1 MCCNL
6 SMKRKIIST
15 TSNRLNRLHLRNM
28 ILCQKIFVCLDLM
41 SALFSV
47 SNSIKKEAE
56 AMLSSNK
63 FVWFISYWI
72 SRQTAPRWRNIHHTT
87 AHIFSTNCQI
97 FTPTILFLP
106 RTCFLFQE
114 LYDCHIFDVFRVFCQ
129 GFLRAAFKRPL
140 NMLRIQAK
148 VFCNGEE
155 PCSDALKVWTVK
167 GWEVWTMWWVW
178 SFY

>member
-6 SMKRKIIST
+6 STKWKIISK
-15 TSNRLNRLHLRNM
+15 TSNHLNRLHLLNM
-28 ILCQKIFVCLDLM
+28 ILCQKIFVFLDLM

-97 FTPTILFLP
+97 FTRILFFP
-106 RTCFLFQE
+106 ENVFFSKNDMTATSSMFLESF
-114 LYDCHIFDVFRVFCQ
+114 V
-129 GFLRAAFKRPL
+129 
-140 NMLRIQAK
+140 K
-148 VFCNGEE
+148 VFTSCFQATFKHVANPGE
-155 PCSDALKVWTVK
+155 SIL
-167 GWEVWTMWWVW
+167 
-178 SFY
+178 

>member
-6 SMKRKIIST
+6 SMRRKIIST
-15 TSNRLNRLHLRNM
+15 TSNHLNRLHLLNI
-28 ILCQKIFVCLDLM
+28 ILCQKICVCLDLM
-41 SALFSV
+41 LALFSV

-97 FTPTILFLP
+97 FTPTILFFP
-106 RTCFLFQE
+106 EHVFFSKNYMTATSSMFLESF
-114 LYDCHIFDVFRVFCQ
+114 VK
-129 GFLRAAFKRPL
+129 AFKRPL
-140 NMLRIQAK
+140 NMLQIQAK

>member
-1 MCCNL
+1 MR
-6 SMKRKIIST
+6 RKIIST

-97 FTPTILFLP
+97 FTWTILFFQRMFYFP
-106 RTCFLFQE
+106 RMIFTYSAPTAKYSHEQFFFFFQKMFSFPRMIWLLHLRCF
-114 LYDCHIFDVFRVFCQ
+114 
-129 GFLRAAFKRPL
+129 
-140 NMLRIQAK
+140 
-148 VFCNGEE
+148 
-155 PCSDALKVWTVK
+155 
-167 GWEVWTMWWVW
+167 
-178 SFY
+178 

>member
-6 SMKRKIIST
+6 SMKQKIIST
-15 TSNRLNRLHLRNM
+15 TSNHLNGLHLLNM
-28 ILCQKIFVCLDLM
+28 ILCQIVCLDLM

-97 FTPTILFLP
+97 FTRTILFFP
-106 RTCFLFQE
+106 ENVFFSKKDMTATSSMFLQSFVKAFYE
-114 LYDCHIFDVFRVFCQ
+114 L
-129 GFLRAAFKRPL
+129 LS
-140 NMLRIQAK
+140 
-148 VFCNGEE
+148 
-155 PCSDALKVWTVK
+155 SDL
-167 GWEVWTMWWVW
+167 
-178 SFY
+178 